1 MNNGKNE
8 TGTGTDKE
16 NETFDP
22 GHVPDL
28 PPGDDERFD
37 DHAAERDQDA
47 SMRGDIDHRAY
58 HRENFEPN
66 ELSNPL
72 PKWYSAMALG
82 FVIWGGGYFYF
93 QGNVPADAG
102 DHRSVLATAVG
113 DADGSTVYAGNCV
126 ACHQATGL
134 GLAGAFP
141 PLAGSGWVLT
151 EPEVLGQILLHGIQG
166 EIEVM
171 GNVYN
176 GVMPA
181 FPQLSD
187 AELAAV
193 TNYVRTEWGNEAGEV
208 DAAWYADQRA
218 LFPVDRGPWQGGAEI
233 RETVGEPLA
242 VGGS

>member
-1 MNNGKNE
+1 MNKEQGE
-8 TGTGTDKE
+8 KE

-28 PPGDDERFD
+28 PPGKEERFEPGAMTQGDQGARKEGAGDER
-37 DHAAERDQDA
+37 
-47 SMRGDIDHRAY
+47 AY
-58 HRENFEPN
+58 SRENFEPN

-102 DHRSVLATAVG
+102 DHRSVLATMAG
-113 DADGSTVYAGNCV
+113 PADGATVYAGNCV

-141 PLAGSGWVLT
+141 PLAGSGWVLG
-151 EPEVLGQILLHGIQG
+151 EPDLLAQILLHGIQG

-193 TNYVRTEWGNEAGEV
+193 QNHVRNEWGNEAAEV
-208 DAAWYADQRA
+208 DDAFYAEQRER
-218 LFPVDRGPWQGGAEI
+218 FPPDRGPWQGGAEL
-233 RETVGEPLA
+233 REIVAEPLA